1 MKTAQTHLWSWARK
15 LREGF
20 SSKRISHLLCW
31 PLLLARKLAPALT
44 GGQQLALVPAN
55 LTAGRRHPLSWS
67 SGDSY
72 CIFTRSSRGDCLH
85 HESAFFASISS
96 QKSEAWKVWPEAL
109 DILSNVGKGWER
121 AGEWMLPNKWRQ
133 SCWWWKT
140 SLEDIQF
147 WIYSFSDHSE
157 LKIYID

>member
-15 LREGF
+15 LREG
-20 SSKRISHLLCW
+20 SSSRRISHLLWW

-85 HESAFFASISS
+85 HVSAFFASISS
-96 QKSEAWKVWPEAL
+96 QKSEMLQKLARTTPYYKRNRAHICSFWV
-109 DILSNVGKGWER
+109 KGECR
-121 AGEWMLPNKWRQ
+121 RGEECPYR
-133 SCWWWKT
+133 
-140 SLEDIQF
+140 
-147 WIYSFSDHSE
+147 YR
-157 LKIYID
+157 LKILFKM